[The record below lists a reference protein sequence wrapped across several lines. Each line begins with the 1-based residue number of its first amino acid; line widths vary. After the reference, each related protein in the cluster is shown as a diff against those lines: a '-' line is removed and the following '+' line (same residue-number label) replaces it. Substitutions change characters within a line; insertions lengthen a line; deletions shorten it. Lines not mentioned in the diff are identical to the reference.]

1 MYTNITIFALIKRQ
15 TTMEDLPQDYKEPI
29 FSNIVSTN
37 EYSIIYADPAW
48 DFGNRMYSSNKNDHH
63 REIERAYSVMKTK
76 DICELPI
83 KNITADDC
91 VCFMWTT
98 DAHIPDA
105 IEVMKAW
112 GFKYKTVA
120 FIWNKKEKSGKQVCF
135 MGQWTMKGSE
145 IVLLGTKGKMTQH
158 LKSRKVRQ
166 LQEAPRERTIHS
178 RKPQI
183 IRDRIVEMFGNE
195 LKKIELF
202 ARIKTD
208 GWDVF
213 GNEVEGSINL

>member
-1 MYTNITIFALIKRQ
+1 MKQYN
-15 TTMEDLPQDYKEPI
+15 
-29 FSNIVSTN
+29 
-37 EYSIIYADPAW
+37 IIYSDPPW
-48 DFGNRMYSSNKNDHH
+48 DFWNRMYSSNKNDHH
-63 REIERAYSVMKTK
+63 REIERAYPVMKTK

-83 KNITADDC
+83 KNITSDDC

-105 IEVMKAW
+105 IEVMRAW

-178 RKPQI
+178 RKPQL

-195 LKKIELF
+195 LPKIELF
-202 ARIKTD
+202 AREVPE
-208 GWDVF
+208 GWDVW
-213 GNEVEGSINL
+213 GNEVESSVAL

>member
-1 MYTNITIFALIKRQ
+1 MKKYN
-15 TTMEDLPQDYKEPI
+15 
-29 FSNIVSTN
+29 
-37 EYSIIYADPAW
+37 IIYADPAW
-48 DFGNRMYSSNKNDHH
+48 NFGNRMYSYNKNDHH
-63 REIERAYSVMKTK
+63 REITRAYDVMTTK
-76 DICELPI
+76 DIA
-83 KNITADDC
+83 NINVKDITEDDAI
-91 VCFMWTT
+91 CFMRTT

-166 LQEAPRERTIHS
+166 LVEAERE
-178 RKPQI
+178 
-183 IRDRIVEMFGNE
+183 
-195 LKKIELF
+195 
-202 ARIKTD
+202 
-208 GWDVF
+208 
-213 GNEVEGSINL
+213 